1 VKWLFRKRPRLVDP
15 LPGEFIDLST
25 PEGRARS
32 REIMAGRTRRR
43 PSPRPV
49 IAGITHE
56 ELTRYVVE
64 GRGPD

>member
-1 VKWLFRKRPRLVDP
+1 MRWFRKRPRLVDP

-25 PEGRARS
+25 PEGEARAE
-32 REIMAGRTRRR
+32 EILAGRKKRRE
-43 PSPRPV
+43 SPKPWLS
-49 IAGITHE
+49 GITSA